1 VDIERSL
8 ALIIREAV
16 TNIHRHAGATQA
28 SVQFESTPEKLDMQ
42 ICDNGRGGQSAEGNG
57 ISGMR
62 ERIRALGGTL
72 SIESPSKR
80 GTKLTVS
87 VPLGS
92 KRRLQSD
99 VTAPADAVSDDLARG
114 AA

>member
-1 VDIERSL
+1 
-8 ALIIREAV
+8 
-16 TNIHRHAGATQA
+16 
-28 SVQFESTPEKLDMQ
+28 MQ

-62 ERIRALGGTL
+62 ERIGVLGGAL
-72 SIESPSKR
+72 SIESPPKR
-80 GTKLTVS
+80 GTKLTVC

-92 KRRLQSD
+92 KRRLQPD
-99 VTAPADAVSDDLARG
+99 VTAPADATPDDLARG